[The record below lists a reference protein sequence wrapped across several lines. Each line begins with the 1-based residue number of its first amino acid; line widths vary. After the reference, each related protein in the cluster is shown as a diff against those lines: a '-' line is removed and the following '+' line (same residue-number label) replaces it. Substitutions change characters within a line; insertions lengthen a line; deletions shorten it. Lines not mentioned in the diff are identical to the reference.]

1 MKTKAKKAIL
11 INARENTLSMI
22 EIKSYT
28 DIYEAGKF
36 KIFTAVQIDAVG
48 HMIYCDDEGLIN
60 GTTSGFI
67 YSDDENMDEPFH
79 LLGNGVILGTNL
91 RSGASVDADID
102 LDTLASRIRCFKR
115 IGGMLIKS
123 ADRPRIIAS

>member
-1 MKTKAKKAIL
+1 MKAKAKQAVL

-22 EIKSYT
+22 EIKSIG
-28 DIYEAGKF
+28 DIYQAGEF

-67 YSDDENMDEPFH
+67 YSDDQNMEEPMP

-91 RSGASVDADID
+91 RTGSSRDVDID
-102 LDTLASRIRCFKR
+102 LDTLADRIRCFKR
-115 IGGMLIKS
+115 IAGMLIKS
-123 ADRPRIIAS
+123 ADRPRIITK